1 MVNKLLH
8 SNLKI
13 EPTLNPIYIKKL
25 GTRLSY
31 STEINSCYCT
41 RVTHCVTCVK
51 SLISVLFGDKW
62 GKDAILFTTNNK
74 ISVGKK
80 EGDNAIMFPDLS
92 VWCMKPFVTLS
103 DTVRW
108 ETGDMVD
115 GMLSREYACKQDSRQ
130 ETRIYRQFM
139 ILAI

>member
-1 MVNKLLH
+1 M
-8 SNLKI
+8 
-13 EPTLNPIYIKKL
+13 
-25 GTRLSY
+25 
-31 STEINSCYCT
+31 
-41 RVTHCVTCVK
+41 
-51 SLISVLFGDKW
+51 FGDER

-115 GMLSREYACKQDSRQ
+115 GILSREYACKQTLDKKLVYIDNSWFWQ
-130 ETRIYRQFM
+130 YNDI
-139 ILAI
+139 